1 MKKKGIETAPARLGL
16 QRSLASSLLAAAIL
30 AAGCAPPQ
38 PEPTS
43 EWEVS
48 DESNLEPIDHGP
60 WQDILD
66 GYVDPDPQGV
76 NVLDYAALAASSD
89 DRARLAAYLDH
100 LEGIDPRHYRRAEQ
114 MAYWINFYNA
124 RTVKMVLDS
133 YPVDTIREIH
143 QGNCPM
149 KGPWGEVCANVAGRD
164 LTLDQIEHDILRPIW
179 RDKRIHYAVNCAAYS
194 CPQLIDTA
202 FTAANTE
209 SLLEAGARA
218 YVNSARGVDVV
229 DDESIVLSSIYKW
242 YPEDFGGTE
251 ESVIKHLT
259 QYADGELAA
268 FLEGFGGTI
277 DYDWRRETCRARN
290 ARGGWRWST
299 TS

>member
-1 MKKKGIETAPARLGL
+1 MKRNGIETAPARVWLQRNLGL
-16 QRSLASSLLAAAIL
+16 SLLATVIL
-30 AAGCAPPQ
+30 ATACAPPQ
-38 PEPTS
+38 PERIS
-43 EWEVS
+43 EWDAS
-48 DESNLEPIDHGP
+48 DESNLAPLDHSP

-66 GYVDPDPQGV
+66 GYLDPDAEGV

-89 DRARLAAYLDH
+89 DTAKLAGYVKT
-100 LEGIDPRHYRRAEQ
+100 LEGIDPREYCRAEQ

-143 QGNCPM
+143 QGDVPM
-149 KGPWGEVCANVAGRD
+149 TGPWGDVCANVAGQD

-194 CPQLIDTA
+194 CPQLMQTA

-229 DDESIVLSSIYKW
+229 DDEFVVLSSIYNW
-242 YPEDFGGTE
+242 YPEDFGDTQ
-251 ESVIKHLT
+251 ESVIEHLT

-268 FLEGFGGTI
+268 FLEGFEGTI
-277 DYDWRRETCRARN
+277 DYDYDWKLNQAQR
-290 ARGGWRWST
+290 
-299 TS
+299 

>member
-1 MKKKGIETAPARLGL
+1 MKKNRIETTPARMWL
-16 QRSLASSLLAAAIL
+16 QRNLALSLLAAAIL
-30 AAGCAPPQ
+30 ATTCAPPQ
-38 PEPTS
+38 PERTS
-43 EWEVS
+43 EWDAS
-48 DESNLEPIDHGP
+48 DESNVKPIDHSP

-66 GYVDPDPQGV
+66 GYVEPDPQGV
-76 NVLDYAALAASSD
+76 NVLNYAGLAASSED
-89 DRARLAAYLDH
+89 TAKLGGYLEF
-100 LEGIDPRHYRRAEQ
+100 LEGIDPRDYRRAEQ

-143 QGNCPM
+143 QGDVPM
-149 KGPWGEVCANVAGRD
+149 KGPWGDVCANIAGRN
-164 LTLDQIEHDILRPIW
+164 LTLDQIEHEILRPIW
-179 RDKRIHYAVNCAAYS
+179 RDERIHYAVNCAAYS
-194 CPQLIDTA
+194 CPQLIETA

-229 DDESIVLSSIYKW
+229 DDEFVVLSSIYNW
-242 YPEDFGGTE
+242 YPEDFGNTE

-277 DYDWRRETCRARN
+277 DYDYDWKLNQPQR
-290 ARGGWRWST
+290 
-299 TS
+299 

>member
-1 MKKKGIETAPARLGL
+1 MKGNEIESAPARMAL
-16 QRSLASSLLAAAIL
+16 QRNLALSLLATAIL
-30 AAGCAPPQ
+30 VTSCAPPK
-38 PEPTS
+38 PERIS
-43 EWEVS
+43 EWDVS
-48 DESNLEPIDHGP
+48 DESNLEPLDHGS

-66 GYVDPDPQGV
+66 TYVDPDPRGV

-89 DRARLAAYLDH
+89 DTAKLAGYVRY
-100 LEGIDPRHYRRAEQ
+100 LEGTDPREYRRAEQ

-143 QGNCPM
+143 QGDAPM
-149 KGPWGEVCANVAGRD
+149 TGPWKDVCANIAGRD

-194 CPQLIDTA
+194 CPQLMDTA

-218 YVNSARGVDVV
+218 YVNSSRGVDVV
-229 DDESIVLSSIYKW
+229 DDEFVVLSSIYKW
-242 YPEDFGGTE
+242 YPEDFGDTE
-251 ESVIKHLT
+251 ESVIDHLT
-259 QYADGELAA
+259 QYAEGDLAA
-268 FLEGFGGTI
+268 ILKGFEGTI
-277 DYDWRRETCRARN
+277 DYDYDWKLNRPQQ
-290 ARGGWRWST
+290 
-299 TS
+299 

>member
-1 MKKKGIETAPARLGL
+1 MKGNEIESAPARMAL
-16 QRSLASSLLAAAIL
+16 QRNLALSLLATAIL
-30 AAGCAPPQ
+30 VTSCAPPQ
-38 PEPTS
+38 PERIS
-43 EWEVS
+43 EWDVS
-48 DESNLEPIDHGP
+48 DESNLEPLDHGS

-66 GYVDPDPQGV
+66 TYVDPDPRGV

-89 DRARLAAYLDH
+89 DTAKLAGYVRY
-100 LEGIDPRHYRRAEQ
+100 LEGTDPREYRRAEQ

-143 QGNCPM
+143 QGDAPM
-149 KGPWGEVCANVAGRD
+149 TGPWKDVCANIAGRD

-194 CPQLIDTA
+194 CPQLMDTA

-218 YVNSARGVDVV
+218 YVNSSRGVDVV
-229 DDESIVLSSIYKW
+229 DDEFVVLSSIYKW
-242 YPEDFGGTE
+242 YPEDFGDTE
-251 ESVIKHLT
+251 ESVIDHLT
-259 QYADGELAA
+259 QYAEGDLAA
-268 FLEGFGGTI
+268 ILKGFEGTI
-277 DYDWRRETCRARN
+277 DYDYDWKLNRPQQ
-290 ARGGWRWST
+290 
-299 TS
+299 

>member
-1 MKKKGIETAPARLGL
+1 MKGNEIESAPARMAL
-16 QRSLASSLLAAAIL
+16 QRNLALSLLATAIL
-30 AAGCAPPQ
+30 VTSCAPPQ
-38 PEPTS
+38 PERIS
-43 EWEVS
+43 EWDVS
-48 DESNLEPIDHGP
+48 DESNLEPLDHGP

-66 GYVDPDPQGV
+66 TYVDPDPRGV

-89 DRARLAAYLDH
+89 DTAKLAGYVQY
-100 LEGIDPRHYRRAEQ
+100 LEGIDPREYRRAEQ

-143 QGNCPM
+143 QGDAPM
-149 KGPWGEVCANVAGRD
+149 TGPWKDVCANIAGRD

-194 CPQLIDTA
+194 CPQLMDTA

-218 YVNSARGVDVV
+218 YVNNSRGVDVV
-229 DDESIVLSSIYKW
+229 DDEFVVLSSIYKW
-242 YPEDFGGTE
+242 YPEDFGDTE
-251 ESVIKHLT
+251 ESVIEHLT
-259 QYADGELAA
+259 QYAEGDLAA
-268 FLEGFGGTI
+268 ILKGFEGTI
-277 DYDWRRETCRARN
+277 DYDYDWKLNRPQH
-290 ARGGWRWST
+290 
-299 TS
+299 

>member
-1 MKKKGIETAPARLGL
+1 MKRNGIETAPARMWLQRNLGL
-16 QRSLASSLLAAAIL
+16 SLLATVIL
-30 AAGCAPPQ
+30 ATACAPPQ
-38 PEPTS
+38 PERIS
-43 EWEVS
+43 EWDAS
-48 DESNLEPIDHGP
+48 DESNLAPLDHSP

-66 GYVDPDPQGV
+66 GYLGPDAEGV
-76 NVLDYAALAASSD
+76 NVLDYAGLSASSD
-89 DRARLAAYLDH
+89 DTAKLAGYVKT
-100 LEGIDPRHYRRAEQ
+100 LEGIDPREYCRAEQ

-143 QGNCPM
+143 QGDVPM
-149 KGPWGEVCANVAGRD
+149 TGPWKDVCANVAGQD

-194 CPQLIDTA
+194 CPQLMETA

-229 DDESIVLSSIYKW
+229 DDEFVVLSSIYKW
-242 YPEDFGGTE
+242 YPEDFGDTQ
-251 ESVIKHLT
+251 ESVIEHLT

-268 FLEGFGGTI
+268 FLEGFEGTI
-277 DYDWRRETCRARN
+277 DYDYDWKLNQAQR
-290 ARGGWRWST
+290 
-299 TS
+299 

>member
-1 MKKKGIETAPARLGL
+1 MKTDGIETALARMRLR
-16 QRSLASSLLAAAIL
+16 RSLASGLLATVIL
-30 AAGCAPPQ
+30 ATACAPPQ
-38 PEPTS
+38 PERIS
-43 EWEVS
+43 EWDAS
-48 DESNLEPIDHGP
+48 DESNVEPIDHDS

-66 GYVDPDPQGV
+66 GYLDPDAQGV

-89 DRARLAAYLDH
+89 DTAKLAGYVQY
-100 LEGIDPRHYRRAEQ
+100 LEGIDPREYRRAEQ

-133 YPVDTIREIH
+133 YPVDTIKEIH
-143 QGNCPM
+143 QGDAPM
-149 KGPWGEVCANVAGRD
+149 TGPWKDVCAKVAGRD

-194 CPQLIDTA
+194 CPQLMDTA

-229 DDESIVLSSIYKW
+229 DDEFIVLSSIYKW
-242 YPEDFGGTE
+242 YPEDFGSTE
-251 ESVIKHLT
+251 ESVINHLT
-259 QYADGELAA
+259 QYADDELAA
-268 FLEGFGGTI
+268 FLEGFEGTI
-277 DYDWRRETCRARN
+277 DYDYDWKLNQAQR
-290 ARGGWRWST
+290 
-299 TS
+299 

>member
-1 MKKKGIETAPARLGL
+1 MKKNRIDTTPARMWL
-16 QRSLASSLLAAAIL
+16 RRNLALSLLAAAIL
-30 AAGCAPPQ
+30 ATTCAPPQ
-38 PEPTS
+38 PERTS
-43 EWEVS
+43 EWDVS
-48 DESNLEPIDHGP
+48 DESNVRPIDHSP

-76 NVLDYAALAASSD
+76 NVLNYAALAASSD
-89 DRARLAAYLDH
+89 DTAKVSGYLEF
-100 LEGIDPRHYRRAEQ
+100 LEGIDPRDYRRAEQ

-143 QGNCPM
+143 QGDVPM
-149 KGPWGEVCANVAGRD
+149 KGPWGDVCANIAGRN
-164 LTLDQIEHDILRPIW
+164 LTLDQIEHEILRPIW

-194 CPQLIDTA
+194 CPQLIETA

-229 DDESIVLSSIYKW
+229 DDEFVVLSSIYKW
-242 YPEDFGGTE
+242 YPEDFGDTE

-277 DYDWRRETCRARN
+277 DYDYDWKLNQPPR
-290 ARGGWRWST
+290 
-299 TS
+299 

>member
-1 MKKKGIETAPARLGL
+1 MKKKRIETAPARLGL

-60 WQDILD
+60 W
-66 GYVDPDPQGV
+66 
-76 NVLDYAALAASSD
+76 
-89 DRARLAAYLDH
+89 
-100 LEGIDPRHYRRAEQ
+100 
-114 MAYWINFYNA
+114 
-124 RTVKMVLDS
+124 
-133 YPVDTIREIH
+133 
-143 QGNCPM
+143 
-149 KGPWGEVCANVAGRD
+149 
-164 LTLDQIEHDILRPIW
+164 HDILRPIW

-277 DYDWRRETCRARN
+277 DYDYDWRRETCRARN